1 MHNRTVYMF
10 FNTLLLKVKRSSD
23 DLVILGVAVYVIIIG
38 LYG

>member
-1 MHNRTVYMF
+1 MF

-23 DLVILGVAVYVIIIG
+23 DLVILGVAVYVIIG

>member
-1 MHNRTVYMF
+1 MF

-23 DLVILGVAVYVIIIG
+23 DLVILGVAVYVMIG

>member
-1 MHNRTVYMF
+1 MF

-23 DLVILGVAVYVIIIG
+23 DLVILGVAVYAIIG

>member
-1 MHNRTVYMF
+1 MF